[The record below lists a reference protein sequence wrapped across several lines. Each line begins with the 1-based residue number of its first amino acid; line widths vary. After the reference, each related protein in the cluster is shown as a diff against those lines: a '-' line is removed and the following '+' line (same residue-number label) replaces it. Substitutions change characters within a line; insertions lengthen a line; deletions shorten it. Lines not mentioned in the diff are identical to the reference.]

1 MRKADPELQNR
12 RRAEILAGAHQCF
25 LKSGFHQTSMQTIAA
40 ASGLSM
46 GLLYRYFANKEAI
59 IEAVAQQDQEAAC
72 AAITGLP
79 DGGDVISA
87 WTDFISEIAK
97 IASAPDYMA
106 LTTEIVAEANRSP
119 KILAVL
125 HHNDRLMMAAI
136 MDKLTRQQK
145 AGSLVLPDG
154 AESAAEALMLVVEGL
169 TARDYLQPGQPDIP
183 RHCTLSRIV
192 RAVLTA

>member
-1 MRKADPELQNR
+1 MRKADPELQSR
-12 RRAEILAGAHQCF
+12 RRAEILAGAQVCF

-79 DGGDVISA
+79 DRGDVISA
-87 WTDFISEIAK
+87 WTEFISEMAK
-97 IASAPDYMA
+97 IASAADYMA

-119 KILAVL
+119 KILAIL
-125 HHNDRLMMAAI
+125 HHNDRLMFGAI
-136 MDKLTRQQK
+136 RDKLSRQQV
-145 AGSLVLPDG
+145 AGSIVLPDG
-154 AESAAEALMLVVEGL
+154 AEGVAEALMLVVEGL
-169 TARDYLQPGQPDIP
+169 TARDYLQPGQPEKQ
-183 RHCTLSRIV
+183 RRTLLDRLV
-192 RAVLTA
+192 RAVLTP